1 MDAGR
6 VLSEAEHSVLFPS
19 LPAQQE
25 HACFQGSSGGVW
37 REESAVT
44 GGGRIWGVGRH
55 GYGEKRVQSQ
65 GVGGSLGWQGG
76 WRVGAR
82 GTLTSLPA
90 SGS

>member
-1 MDAGR
+1 MRLDAGR

-44 GGGRIWGVGRH
+44 GGGRISGV
-55 GYGEKRVQSQ
+55 
-65 GVGGSLGWQGG
+65 
-76 WRVGAR
+76 AR
-82 GTLTSLPA
+82 GMKSGGPWHLNLTSSLRLL
-90 SGS
+90 GDL